1 MACFSSRK
9 SREHPTRMNRPT
21 GEGEGSSNE
30 IMELRKRLFKLES
43 CDGPYQIS
51 EMKFFLYSAK
61 KTNV

>member
-1 MACFSSRK
+1 
-9 SREHPTRMNRPT
+9 MNRPT